1 MEINF
6 LQIGRNLADAG
17 RDQTGAGQASS
28 SQAIVVKE
36 NSNSAVLSERQQNA
50 QDFSKQAEK
59 EDRAER
65 VLSSEEISA
74 AVEGL
79 SDFAKTTNRHL
90 NFSIDEGT
98 DKQVVKVTDAESGK
112 VIRQIPSEEILRL
125 SERLRE
131 LRSDLGA
138 TVGILFNKQV

>member
-6 LQIGRNLADAG
+6 TQIGRNLAEAG
-17 RDQTGAGQASS
+17 VNPSKAMKQNLASES
-28 SQAIVVKE
+28 VIDK
-36 NSNSAVLSERQQNA
+36 QNTQDLA
-50 QDFSKQAEK
+50 QSAEK
-59 EDRAER
+59 DVSTER
-65 VLSSEEISA
+65 RLSSEEITA

-79 SDFAKTTNRHL
+79 SDFANTTNRQL
-90 NFSIDEGT
+90 NFSIDEGS
-98 DKQVVKVTDAESGK
+98 DKQVVKVTDAESGE

-131 LRSDLGA
+131 LQSDLGA

>member
-6 LQIGRNLADAG
+6 SQIGRNLADAG
-17 RDQTGAGQASS
+17 LGQTSAVRPSS
-28 SQAIVVKE
+28 NQAIEAKE
-36 NSNSAVLSERQQNA
+36 NLGSTELSQRQQNA
-50 QDFSKQAEK
+50 QDFSKSAEK
-59 EDRAER
+59 EDSTER
-65 VLSSEEISA
+65 VLSSEQFDA
-74 AVEGL
+74 AIEDL
-79 SDFAKTTNRHL
+79 SNFAKTTNRQL

-125 SERLRE
+125 SERLKE
-131 LRSDLGA
+131 LQSDLGA

>member
-1 MEINF
+1 MEINVS
-6 LQIGRNLADAG
+6 QVDKNLANAG
-17 RDQTGAGQASS
+17 SGQT
-28 SQAIVVKE
+28 VVAKE
-36 NSNSAVLSERQQNA
+36 NLTNGVLPEKRQNTQEI
-50 QDFSKQAEK
+50 SKTVEK
-59 EDRAER
+59 EDSTEK
-65 VLSSEEISA
+65 VLSSREIAA

-79 SDFAKTTNRHL
+79 SDFAKTTNRQL

-131 LRSDLGA
+131 LQSDLGA

>member
-6 LQIGRNLADAG
+6 TQIGRNLAEAG
-17 RDQTGAGQASS
+17 VSQTKA
-28 SQAIVVKE
+28 VKE
-36 NSNSAVLSERQQNA
+36 NLVSETLSDQQNT
-50 QDFSKQAEK
+50 QDFKKSAEK
-59 EDRAER
+59 DDSTER
-65 VLSSEEISA
+65 VLSTQEIRA

-79 SDFAKTTNRHL
+79 SDFASTTNRQL
-90 NFSIDEGT
+90 NFSIDEGS
-98 DKQVVKVTDAESGK
+98 DKQVVKVTDAESGE

-131 LRSDLGA
+131 LQSDLGA